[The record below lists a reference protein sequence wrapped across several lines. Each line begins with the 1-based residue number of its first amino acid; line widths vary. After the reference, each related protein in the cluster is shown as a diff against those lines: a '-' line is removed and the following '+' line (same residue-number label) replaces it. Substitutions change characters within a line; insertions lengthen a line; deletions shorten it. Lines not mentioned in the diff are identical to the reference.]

1 MESNGSRS
9 DPGIL
14 PEWNSTD
21 LFNYSLLDSTCSN
34 DSWENCTRTDHPSNS
49 NVNILLP
56 VVSYS
61 ILFVIGAYGNVT
73 VFVTLLRA
81 HRKSRISLMITH
93 LTMADLV
100 VTFIMIP
107 MEIVWRITNEW
118 RAGNAAC
125 KIFLMLRAFG
135 LYLSSNV
142 LVCVSMDRYFAILYP
157 LKVNDARHRSKTMLA
172 VAWIFSF
179 VCAFPQVKFFI
190 SHFSFL
196 VIQTTETIIPPDE
209 QNAKERFTVLVTIFT
224 IAFSKKGKTQSSSVC
239 KTSHTW

>member
-1 MESNGSRS
+1 MEPNGNRT
-9 DPGIL
+9 DLGIL
-14 PEWNSTD
+14 PERNFTG
-21 LFNYSLLDSTCSN
+21 LFNDSLSESSCLN
-34 DSWENCTRTDHPSNS
+34 DTWGNCTETGHPSNA

-81 HRKSRISLMITH
+81 RRKSRISLMITH

-107 MEIVWRITNEW
+107 LEIIWRITNEW

-157 LKVNDARHRSKTMLA
+157 LKVNDARHRSKTMLG

-179 VCAFPQVKFFI
+179 LCAFPQVR
-190 SHFSFL
+190 FL
-196 VIQTTETIIPPDE
+196 
-209 QNAKERFTVLVTIFT
+209 
-224 IAFSKKGKTQSSSVC
+224 
-239 KTSHTW
+239 